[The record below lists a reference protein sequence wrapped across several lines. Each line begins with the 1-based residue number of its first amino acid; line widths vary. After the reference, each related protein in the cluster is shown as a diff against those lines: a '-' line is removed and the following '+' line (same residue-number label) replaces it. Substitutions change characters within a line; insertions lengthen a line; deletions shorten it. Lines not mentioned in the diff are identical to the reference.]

1 MPSIP
6 SIKLNNGLDMP
17 VIGLG
22 TWAGTDAE
30 EQARS
35 QPWILSALKAGYNH
49 IDTAQ
54 LYGTEPYVGAALKE
68 AGASREDIFITT
80 KLAWTYHSRIEESVE
95 ESLQALG
102 TSYIDLFLMHWPQ
115 QLAFESSAY
124 SRSSSIQDFVVKLT
138 AAEENFRPRNPD
150 GSVKT
155 VDSPTFVE
163 VWATMEK
170 LLDTGKVKSIGVS
183 NFSIKTLE
191 VLLQTAKVVPA
202 VNQIELHP
210 YLSQVELVEYCKKK
224 GIVVTAYAPT
234 GYAQVMGDAL
244 IGEIAAKHG
253 VSPAQVILAW
263 HVARGTT
270 AVPKSTNE
278 GRQKE
283 NLNLPTLSAEDIKQI
298 DGLDKGERLCN
309 KPNDQGVVW
318 GWTVEQM
325 GW

>member
-1 MPSIP
+1 MPSVP

-22 TWAGTDAE
+22 TWAGTDTE

-54 LYGTEPYVGAALKE
+54 LYEPYVGAALKE
-68 AGASREDIFITT
+68 AGVSREDIFITS

-115 QLAFESSAY
+115 QLAYES
-124 SRSSSIQDFVVKLT
+124 K
-138 AAEENFRPRNPD
+138 ENFRPRNPD

-170 LLDTGKVKSIGVS
+170 LLDTGKIKSIGVS

-191 VLLQTAKVVPA
+191 VLLKTAKVVPA